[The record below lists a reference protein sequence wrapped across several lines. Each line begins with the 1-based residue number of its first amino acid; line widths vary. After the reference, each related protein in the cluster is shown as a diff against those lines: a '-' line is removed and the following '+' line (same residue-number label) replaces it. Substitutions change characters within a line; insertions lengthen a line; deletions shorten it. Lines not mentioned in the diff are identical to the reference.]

1 MLAALLALAPAVAGA
16 QPCAPDAALD
26 RAALALLEDE
36 LTPAALVEAAR
47 AAGSDAPVL
56 DSIVIRDGDASRRDR
71 FLARVRARR
80 GVVPLAC
87 GEARAADRW
96 LVLAAP
102 RAGRIELAEGGLRV
116 GLEPGWRDARLYVRD
131 ARGQIWQRSVR
142 PGELVALPRD
152 LEAPLRVQLVA
163 SGPGGPRPIAER
175 HIGEGEERVVP
186 SSDQPVLARV
196 AALRASEG
204 LGALRENRLLG
215 RVASAHAER
224 VCREGRVS
232 HLGGEGD
239 PEDRL
244 AEAGLRA
251 RHVGEAI
258 ARAADPSRAYA
269 ALLESP
275 SHRAALT
282 DRRFTDAGVG
292 RAEDA
297 SGASC
302 VVVLLAAWPRPVPPS
317 GRGSF

>member
-1 MLAALLALAPAVAGA
+1 MRLLAAALLALAPAVAAA
-16 QPCAPDAALD
+16 QPCAPDVALD
-26 RAALALLEDE
+26 RAALALLDE
-36 LTPAALVEAAR
+36 EVTPAALVEAAR

-56 DSIVIRDGDASRRDR
+56 DSILIRDGDPARRER

-80 GVVPLAC
+80 GAPLAC
-87 GEARAADRW
+87 GEARAEDRW

-102 RAGRIELAEGGLRV
+102 RAGRLELAEGGLRV
-116 GLEPGWRDARLYVRD
+116 ELEAGWRDPRLFVQD
-131 ARGQIWQRSVR
+131 ARGRVWQRAVR
-142 PGELVALPRD
+142 PRELVGLPAD
-152 LEAPLRVQLVA
+152 LEAPLRAQLVA
-163 SGPGGPRPIAER
+163 HGPGGPRPVAER
-175 HIGEGEERVVP
+175 RIGEGEERASP
-186 SSDQPVLARV
+186 PADGPVLDRI

-215 RVASAHAER
+215 RVARAHAER

-232 HLGGEGD
+232 HLAGDGD

-258 ARAADPSRAYA
+258 ARAADAPRAYA
-269 ALLESP
+269 ALLRSP

-282 DRRFTDAGVG
+282 DRRFTDAGIG
-292 RAEDA
+292 RARDA

-302 VVVLLAAWPRPVPPS
+302 LVVLLAAWPRPVPP
-317 GRGSF
+317 